1 MEHQASSPGPKR
13 LPALWAAGLATWCG
27 LVAVAALL
35 RWLGE
40 WSNSTLRDSEQ
51 TQLRVLLLLHGGAA
65 LVLTLAA
72 FAVHRSWTA
81 WNGWP
86 KLLALCTPLLL
97 LASADRVSDYLIPA
111 LQESPNVVAWDRDL
125 GWRLRPSSEGDWGG
139 PVTINARGLRGPE
152 RADAEDDD
160 EFRILFVGDSITF
173 GYGVEFG
180 EGYVARIEEVLDAR
194 LAAHRIRTLAL
205 AVVGYSTWQQRIL
218 LELEGLAYQPD
229 LVVLG
234 FCLNDVTEKFALARY
249 GGHMHDPETAALG
262 RQLKNFG
269 LYRLATMSYA
279 RLNRGRGVEAD
290 ELMADLKV
298 MDLFM
303 RPDMRRVDRA
313 WRETEEDLQ
322 GLAQLCQLAEV
333 PLAVVCFPYDFQ
345 LPSNSPPPLPQRRL
359 AAWCGDNAVP
369 FLDLLPAMRDSANEA
384 SSEGGHLMIDAC
396 HPSPSGHLLAAREIA
411 EFLDHAGLLP
421 QAALDDL
428 NDAPPDDEVT
438 LLWTDTA
445 PPH

>member
-1 MEHQASSPGPKR
+1 MEHRASPSGPNR
-13 LPALWAAGLATWCG
+13 LPVRWAACLATWCG
-27 LVAVAALL
+27 FVAVAALL

-40 WSNSTLRDSEQ
+40 WSNPTLRDSEQ
-51 TQLRVLLLLHGGAA
+51 TQLRVLLLLHSGSA
-65 LVLTLAA
+65 LILTLAA
-72 FAVHRSWTA
+72 FAIHRSWTA
-81 WNGWP
+81 RDCWS
-86 KLLALCTPLLL
+86 KSLALCTPLLL
-97 LASADRVSDYLIPA
+97 LASADRISDYLIPA

-125 GWRLRPSSEGDWGG
+125 GWRLRPSSEGEWGG

-152 RADAEDDD
+152 RADAKDED

-180 EGYVARIEEVLDAR
+180 EGYVARIEEILDAR
-194 LAAHRIRTLAL
+194 LAAHHVQTLAL
-205 AVVGYSTWQQRIL
+205 AVVGYSTWQHRTL

-262 RQLKNFG
+262 RRLRNCG
-269 LYRLATMSYA
+269 LYRLAIMSYA
-279 RLNRGRGVEAD
+279 RLNRSRGMETD

-303 RPDMRRVDRA
+303 RPDTTRVDRA

-322 GLAQLCQLAEV
+322 GLAQLCQLARV
-333 PLAVVCFPYDFQ
+333 PLGVVCFPYEFQ
-345 LPSNSPPPLPQRRL
+345 LPSNSPPPHPQRRL

-369 FLDLLPAMRDSANEA
+369 FLDLLPAMRNSANA
-384 SSEGGHLMIDAC
+384 PPSEGPRLMLDAC
-396 HPSPSGHLLAAREIA
+396 HPSSSGHLLAAREIA
-411 EFLDHAGLLP
+411 EFLDQAGLLP
-421 QAALDDL
+421 QTALADSS
-428 NDAPPDDEVT
+428 DAPPDDKAT
-438 LLWTDTA
+438 LLWTDAA
-445 PPH
+445 PPR